1 MPSLHITDRRREL
14 TKAQQKKLFF
24 PMRDIIMN
32 QPFTYNPAREGS
44 HRERYY
50 RRMQSLRD
58 EWRAKTGLAGREG
71 TGARGGMSEDERNEL
86 EALASIPRI

>member
-1 MPSLHITDRRREL
+1 
-14 TKAQQKKLFF
+14 
-24 PMRDIIMN
+24 
-32 QPFTYNPAREGS
+32 
-44 HRERYY
+44 
-50 RRMQSLRD
+50 MQSLRD